1 MKTRLKNMIKYLSMY
16 LIYGLKT
23 ENKYQYDIIKSR
35 NIKLIESLH
44 GLMIASGFERITDVE
59 CDFSKYY
66 CWYRKLKK

>member
-1 MKTRLKNMIKYLSMY
+1 MKTRLKNMITYLYMY

-23 ENKYQYDIIKSR
+23 ENKYQYDIIESR
-35 NIKLIESLH
+35 DIKLIESLH
-44 GLMIASGFERITDVE
+44 GLMIASGYERFTDVE